1 MTTQACLP
9 TSTPTESRL
18 VARGV
23 EIAGSGGSRVSWAD
37 PVQSLLREPNQN
49 HATLAVVGSHGHNH
63 VTDALSWVVGELL
76 HDGPPLGARC
86 AIPGEVQTEVRRHH
100 SYRGRRPV
108 RGAHGRELGCSGGR

>member
-76 HDGPPLGARC
+76 HDGPRSVLVARFQAKC
-86 AIPGEVQTEVRRHH
+86 
-100 SYRGRRPV
+100 RPRCGV
-108 RGAHGRELGCSGGR
+108 TTRTAAVDRSAARTDGN